1 MLFRSA
7 TEIEMY
13 WIVMK
18 NAQMLRP
25 NSTPIGIDRRKSSHD
40 GHRRV
45 MRVNTVINTAAIH
58 MRQNDS
64 TTPGRCAL
72 APNELPTPQNTV
84 EPSTDMMPIELDE
97 ARPRRPGA
105 EGVAVSVVLIAASR
119 HTVLAARDRK
129 STRLNSS
136 H

>member
-1 MLFRSA
+1 M
-7 TEIEMY
+7 T
-13 WIVMK
+13 
-18 NAQMLRP
+18 
-25 NSTPIGIDRRKSSHD
+25 
-40 GHRRV
+40 
-45 MRVNTVINTAAIH
+45 TVAIH

-105 EGVAVSVVLIAASR
+105 
-119 HTVLAARDRK
+119 TP
-129 STRLNSS
+129 TR
-136 H
+136 